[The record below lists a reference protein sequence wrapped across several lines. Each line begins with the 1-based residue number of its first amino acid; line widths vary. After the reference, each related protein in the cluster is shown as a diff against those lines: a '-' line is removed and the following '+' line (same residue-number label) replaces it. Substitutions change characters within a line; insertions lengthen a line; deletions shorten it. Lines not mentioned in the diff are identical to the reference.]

1 MLCHVMLKLAMMM
14 IWYKFHAFLYDV
26 FVHYNTL
33 AQKAYIIEK
42 DNNSTFSYYFLSLKN
57 IFIFYFCDLSRIK
70 TVELLLSPGLRVQ
83 NTWLR
88 LLQAEKYYYL
98 LFSKSWSRS
107 IYICCA
113 YKFRKCWLHFFLSSV
128 CWH

>member
-1 MLCHVMLKLAMMM
+1 M
-14 IWYKFHAFLYDV
+14 IWYKFHTFLYGV

-70 TVELLLSPGLRVQ
+70 TVELLLSRGLRVQ

-98 LFSKSWSRS
+98 LFSTS
-107 IYICCA
+107 
-113 YKFRKCWLHFFLSSV
+113 
-128 CWH
+128 